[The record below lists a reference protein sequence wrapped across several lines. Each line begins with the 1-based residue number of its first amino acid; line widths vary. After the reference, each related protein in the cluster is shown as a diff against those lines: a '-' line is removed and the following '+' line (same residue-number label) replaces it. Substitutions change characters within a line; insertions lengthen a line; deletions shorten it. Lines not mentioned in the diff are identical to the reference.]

1 MTSTIEEEFE
11 LVIIGGG
18 PTGLLCALLARQFGI
33 SVSLIDAKQST
44 LEAGRADGLNARTQE
59 YLGVSGT
66 LDSLRPNGIV
76 CNTRTTASSTFAN
89 GDFQSRQSD
98 WWTSLEHCLHK
109 NMLIIGQ
116 PEVEKTLLAQLKTCR
131 RNYEIPGLAIHFGHH
146 ATSIVEDGEGVT
158 VLSEGVNE
166 YGVWSEITTRAQFA
180 IGADG
185 ARSMVRPRVGIR
197 FEGTQPQMVWA
208 VLDTFLDTD
217 FPVCPEIIS
226 LQLDGQCRVLWIPRE
241 RGMARFYIRLLEGE
255 TVTQAAAE
263 ATIRKHMAPYR
274 VDFLRTEWFSTFE
287 VKERVASEFVSLD
300 GKGRVFLAGDA
311 AHCHSVNGAQGL
323 NTGVA
328 DAFGLVW
335 RVAHVIGW
343 MRDGGPDRNAPDHK
357 CSMILKS
364 YNTERRAVAQNAVGV
379 AAQLVRDTRHD
390 ARQYVETIEKNAGY
404 ITGEFVSPHE
414 RDGCGLRRTGISS
427 GGRVG
432 AWHLEGWPTLPRPG
446 DAVVRPATPGLEL
459 DNCRLYGL
467 ARKFYY
473 GLFLLL
479 VIGHQSHAAPDL
491 QQQFSWIANTVTLVC
506 SGAVPSL
513 TVPSK
518 LSGLPYAGDWSFV
531 TDVVGPDDSFIV
543 VVRPDLY
550 IGYVGDKDGLLSYMG
565 TMGFA

>member
-33 SVSLIDAKQST
+33 SVSLIDAKQSI

-404 ITGEFVSPHE
+404 ITGMGVAYDGLGSPLVVESE
-414 RDGCGLRRTGISS
+414 RGLWKAGRRCPDLAMQLCGTQ
-427 GGRVG
+427 
-432 AWHLEGWPTLPRPG
+432 PPG
-446 DAVVRPATPGLEL
+446 MEL
-459 DNCRLYGL
+459 DTCRLYGV

>member
-1 MTSTIEEEFE
+1 MTSTIDEEFE

-18 PTGLLCALLARQFGI
+18 PTGLLCALLALQFGI
-33 SVSLIDAKQST
+33 SVSLIDAKEST

-59 YLGVSGT
+59 YLGVVGT
-66 LDSLRPNGIV
+66 LDNLRPNGIV
-76 CNTRTTASSTFAN
+76 CNTTPTASSTFAN
-89 GDFQSRQSD
+89 GAFQSRQSD
-98 WWTSLEHCLHK
+98 WWTSLEHCLYK

-116 PEVEKTLLAQLKTCR
+116 PEVEKTLLLQLKTYR
-131 RNYEIPGLAIHFGHH
+131 GNYEIPGLAIHFGHH
-146 ATSIVEDGEGVT
+146 ARSIVEDGEGVT
-158 VLSEGVNE
+158 VLSEDVNE
-166 YGVWSEITTRAQFA
+166 NGVHSQITTRAQFA

-208 VLDTFLDTD
+208 VLDTFLDTE

-226 LQLDGQCRVLWIPRE
+226 LQLNGQCRVLWIPRE

-263 ATIRKHMAPYR
+263 ATIREHMAPYR

-287 VKERVASEFVSLD
+287 VKERVASEFVSLN

-335 RVAHVIGW
+335 RLGHTIGW
-343 MRDGGPDRNAPDHK
+343 MRDGPDRDAPDDRW
-357 CSMILKS
+357 SMILKS
-364 YNTERRAVAQNAVGV
+364 YDTERRAVAQNAVGV

-404 ITGEFVSPHE
+404 ITGMGVAYDGMRSHLVVESE
-414 RDGCGLRRTGISS
+414 RGIWKAGRRCPDLAMQFCG
-427 GGRVG
+427 
-432 AWHLEGWPTLPRPG
+432 PQP
-446 DAVVRPATPGLEL
+446 PGLEL
-459 DNCRLYGL
+459 DTCRLYGL
-467 ARKFYY
+467 ARKLYY

-491 QQQFSWIANTVTLVC
+491 QREFGWIANTVTLVW

-518 LSGLPYAGDWSFV
+518 PSGFPYAGDWSFV
-531 TDVVGPDDSFIV
+531 TDVVNPDDSFMV

-550 IGYVGDKDGLLSYMG
+550 IGYVGDKDGLVSYMN
-565 TMGFA
+565 MFVSWVE